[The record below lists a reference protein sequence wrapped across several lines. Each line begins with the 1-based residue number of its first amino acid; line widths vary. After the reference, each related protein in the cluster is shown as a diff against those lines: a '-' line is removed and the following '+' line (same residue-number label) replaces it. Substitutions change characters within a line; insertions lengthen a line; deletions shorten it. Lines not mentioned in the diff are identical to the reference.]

1 MSSEDAVKYFDA
13 AIELEG
19 RLSGSIY
26 TTMEKK
32 GEGYLDKV
40 NNEMSFEELAALS
53 VKLPIAAIMRRSD
66 INMMAYILLLLLIIL
81 KLLMRCTQMTIWIA
95 SRESCYSIIF
105 QTMQN
110 TSIKKLTIKQMS

>member
-1 MSSEDAVKYFDA
+1 MAMLETIMACGNNVESAEYSNRTEIGDIYYNLGKELFSFMSGKLGMSSEDAVKYFDA

-19 RLSGSIY
+19 KLSGSIY

-53 VKLPIAAIMRRSD
+53 VKLPG
-66 INMMAYILLLLLIIL
+66 
-81 KLLMRCTQMTIWIA
+81 A
-95 SRESCYSIIF
+95 SGWLRQSMI
-105 QTMQN
+105 
-110 TSIKKLTIKQMS
+110 